1 MNRIV
6 SMMAFLFVMTALAV
20 GQDVLKAIN
29 GGILNGKAV
38 KLPKPAY
45 PAEANAAKLEGTVRI
60 KITIDEEGNVISA
73 ESSNEPYEVVQ
84 ADGSRVKVD
93 PEYVDPSL
101 IEAARQA
108 ALEAQFR
115 PTRLSGQPVKVT
127 GVIVYNFKIGDD
139 RAISGGILNGKAVE
153 LPSPTYPAAARAV
166 KASGTVAVQIVID
179 ENGDVISATAV
190 SGHPL
195 LRGSATDAARAA
207 KFAPTRLNGA
217 GVKVSGVLTY
227 NFVLPDDTENK

>member
-1 MNRIV
+1 MPVSILMAKSAIILERRNVMNRIV
-6 SMMAFLFVMTALAV
+6 SMMAFLFVMTAFAV
-20 GQDVLKAIN
+20 GQDVPKVIN

-45 PAEANAAKLEGTVRI
+45 PADAKAAKLEGTVRI
-60 KITIDEEGNVISA
+60 KITIDEDGNVISA

-108 ALEAQFR
+108 ALEAQFS

-127 GVIVYNFKIGDD
+127 GVIV
-139 RAISGGILNGKAVE
+139 
-153 LPSPTYPAAARAV
+153 
-166 KASGTVAVQIVID
+166 
-179 ENGDVISATAV
+179 
-190 SGHPL
+190 
-195 LRGSATDAARAA
+195 
-207 KFAPTRLNGA
+207 
-217 GVKVSGVLTY
+217 
-227 NFVLPDDTENK
+227 